1 MTTAAVP
8 PRSTRRERWAWYLYD
23 FGNSAYASV
32 VYLAVFSAYF
42 KQVVVGGAEGSRLWG
57 LSIGIALLI
66 VAVIAPILGALAD
79 YSGAKKRFLLAFTV
93 QAIAFTGLLF
103 FVQKGDVALG
113 MLFFILAEIGYRS
126 SQVFYDGFLPELAGP
141 EEMGK
146 VSGTGWAVGSAGGV
160 IALLIILPMVLLM
173 PGTLSVRLAMIITAI
188 FWVLSTIPLIL
199 WLPERAKKKT
209 LPAGENYVSVAFKQV
224 AHTVRT
230 AGRYREMVKFMLA
243 FLVYGGG
250 VAIALEF
257 AAIIGAVLF
266 GMSQQLIIV
275 FAIVVQVANVIGAYG
290 FGLLVERIGA
300 KPTLVASLIAMI
312 GVVVALYFNNS
323 QIGFILIG
331 AGAGIAMA
339 GVQSVSRTMVG
350 LFAPPGQSAEFFGFF
365 TMIGRLAFWIGP
377 AVFGF
382 LAAELALMYEGR
394 GVAVEPAEQQGLRLA
409 IVAIALFLVLGL
421 LIVLT
426 VNEKRARADA
436 ATPDLVIPIPLS
448 DALVPA
454 PAYVQSEELPFD

>member
-1 MTTAAVP
+1 MTAATVP
-8 PRSTRRERWAWYLYD
+8 SRSTRRERWAWYLYD

-57 LSIGIALLI
+57 LAIGIALLI
-66 VAVIAPILGALAD
+66 VAIIAPILGALAD

-113 MLFFILAEIGYRS
+113 MFFFILAEIGYRS

-160 IALLIILPMVLLM
+160 IALVIILPLVLLM
-173 PGTLSVRLAMIITAI
+173 PGTFSVRLAMIITAI

-209 LPAGENYVSVAFKQV
+209 LPAGESYTSVAFKQV
-224 AHTVRT
+224 AHTIRT
-230 AGRYREMVKFMLA
+230 AGRFKQMVKFMLA
-243 FLVYGGG
+243 FLIYGAG

-275 FAIVVQVANVIGAYG
+275 FAIVVQVMNVAGAYG
-290 FGLLVERIGA
+290 FGLLVQRVGA

-312 GVVVALYFNNS
+312 GVVVWLYFNNS
-323 QIGFILIG
+323 QLGFILIG
-331 AGAGIAMA
+331 AAAGIAMA

-365 TMIGRLAFWIGP
+365 TMVGRIAFWLGP
-377 AVFGF
+377 ATFGF
-382 LAAELALMYEGR
+382 LAAELALVYEGR

-409 IVAIALFLVLGL
+409 IVAIALFLVIGL
-421 LIVLT
+421 VIVLT

-436 ATPDLVIPIPLS
+436 AVPDLVIPMAPGDS
-448 DALVPA
+448 FAAAPVPVE
-454 PAYVQSEELPFD
+454 PIDT